1 MSIFLIIDYQLYVKI
16 KTCTYS
22 ELLKI
27 KMTRINLNTK
37 LDYQLYL
44 KKKKT
49 YTYNELL
56 KINDKS
62 KFE

>member
-1 MSIFLIIDYQLYVKI
+1 MIIDYQLYIKI

-27 KMTRINLNTK
+27 KMTRTNLNTK
-37 LDYQLYL
+37 LDYKLYL
-44 KKKKT
+44 KKIKT
-49 YTYNELL
+49 YTYSELL
-56 KINDKS
+56 KINDKN

>member
-27 KMTRINLNTK
+27 KMKRINLNTK

-44 KKKKT
+44 EKKKT